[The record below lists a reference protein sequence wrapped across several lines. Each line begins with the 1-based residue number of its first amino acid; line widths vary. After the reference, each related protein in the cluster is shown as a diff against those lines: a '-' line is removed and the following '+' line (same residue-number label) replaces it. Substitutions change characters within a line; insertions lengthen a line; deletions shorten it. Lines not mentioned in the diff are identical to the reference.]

1 MKVIFGNGKEV
12 VYLNA
17 LETEEYWGGSN
28 RRTLT
33 FTCEPSAIDVDTLN
47 TILSNEKNTETLKL
61 VGSIVEM
68 DGTEQEVTNIYENYT
83 MKLKVGID
91 KEVAQP
97 GGPNEPTVYEDK
109 LIFKLGQPTYIE
121 QQLHKLGIQ

>member
-1 MKVIFGNGKEV
+1 MKIIFGNGAELE
-12 VYLNA
+12 YLNA
-17 LETEEYWGGSN
+17 LETEEFWGGSN

-33 FTCEPSAIDVDTLN
+33 FTCNPSAMDVDSLN
-47 TILSNEKNTETLKL
+47 AILSNESNTQTLNL
-61 VGSIVEM
+61 VNDELNIS
-68 DGTEQEVTNIYENYT
+68 NIYENYT

-121 QQLHKLGIQ
+121 QQLHNLGIQ